1 MLAASTVGNFAA
13 TATQIPANDFV
24 AMLNSTLWSD
34 RNKAGILLMIL
45 TRSRNR
51 RLLRRLR
58 SEALQSL
65 IEMARWE
72 NPDHAY
78 AYQVL
83 LGRLAGLYENQI
95 RKLIASRRTEQIFTA
110 AVVDKALEP

>member
-1 MLAASTVGNFAA
+1 
-13 TATQIPANDFV
+13 
-24 AMLNSTLWSD
+24 
-34 RNKAGILLMIL
+34 
-45 TRSRNR
+45 
-51 RLLRRLR
+51 
-58 SEALQSL
+58 
-65 IEMARWE
+65 MARWE